1 MAKVYEKSNNL
12 ESSIQTLGQAKTLR
26 SRILKR
32 VQVEQPDAVLEQ
44 KQLAAKVCHQM
55 AEQSVLQRKYDA
67 AIQHYKEALK
77 FHPEDDEALT
87 ALARLYLMN
96 DDLDQC
102 QYTCMT
108 LLRNDKE
115 NEEATIMMAD
125 LAFRKNDYES
135 AMFHFQQLLTSKPD
149 YWVALARLVE
159 VMRRTGHL
167 EDVSQYLNKSEEYV
181 GTRASLEPGLNFCRG
196 LYEWYSGN
204 PNNALK
210 LFNKARR
217 DSEWGQRAIYNMIEI
232 CLNPDNQM
240 LGGEVFESVDS
251 DVHAESRDSQEM
263 ALRTADKLLKELKPK
278 AGQQQISFKL
288 LQGMLQLASKNKANI
303 ERALQDFL
311 QLAAQDNQRENVGAV
326 LGMATA
332 YMLLKQTPRAR
343 NQLKRVSKYSWNF
356 EDAEQLERCWLL
368 LADIYI
374 QGGKYDMASELLRK
388 VLNHNKS
395 ATKAYEYMGFI
406 MEKESSYKDAANH
419 YEAAWR
425 FSNQANPT
433 IGYKLAFNYMKAKR
447 YTDAIDVCH
456 SVLAKYPN
464 YPKIKKDILE
474 KSRASLRS

>member
-1 MAKVYEKSNNL
+1 M
-12 ESSIQTLGQAKTLR
+12 
-26 SRILKR
+26 
-32 VQVEQPDAVLEQ
+32 
-44 KQLAAKVCHQM
+44 AAKVCHQM

-240 LGGEVFESVDS
+240 LGGEVFE
-251 DVHAESRDSQEM
+251 
-263 ALRTADKLLKELKPK
+263 KLNKEYLFYFFFTFL
-278 AGQQQISFKL
+278 GVR
-288 LQGMLQLASKNKANI
+288 
-303 ERALQDFL
+303 ERGL
-311 QLAAQDNQRENVGAV
+311 
-326 LGMATA
+326 
-332 YMLLKQTPRAR
+332 
-343 NQLKRVSKYSWNF
+343 
-356 EDAEQLERCWLL
+356 
-368 LADIYI
+368 
-374 QGGKYDMASELLRK
+374 
-388 VLNHNKS
+388 
-395 ATKAYEYMGFI
+395 
-406 MEKESSYKDAANH
+406 
-419 YEAAWR
+419 
-425 FSNQANPT
+425 
-433 IGYKLAFNYMKAKR
+433 
-447 YTDAIDVCH
+447 
-456 SVLAKYPN
+456 
-464 YPKIKKDILE
+464 
-474 KSRASLRS
+474 